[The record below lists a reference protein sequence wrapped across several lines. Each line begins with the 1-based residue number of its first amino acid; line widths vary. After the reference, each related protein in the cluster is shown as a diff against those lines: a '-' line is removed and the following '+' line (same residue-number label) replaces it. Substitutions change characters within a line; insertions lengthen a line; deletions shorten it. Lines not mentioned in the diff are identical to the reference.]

1 VRAIARDTGR
11 HAHPHRPEPRK
22 PVRREARHGHHAP
35 AAHKRTSPEKEKA
48 VIADAVRLLGWGR
61 KWHELADAI
70 SRMAGRPPMA
80 EIRRILREHKA
91 AIDKQVARNA
101 TREESDQ

>member
-1 VRAIARDTGR
+1 
-11 HAHPHRPEPRK
+11 
-22 PVRREARHGHHAP
+22 
-35 AAHKRTSPEKEKA
+35 
-48 VIADAVRLLGWGR
+48 VRLLGWGR